1 MERLRDSTQANGSE
15 QPNQWAR
22 CAGEDYAL
30 RNRYGNV
37 DPYQANRVKLEVPEG
52 HFDYINASPILLEST
67 KSKTVLRYI
76 ATQGPKADS
85 WSHIWRMIWKENSS
99 SAVIVMLTQAY
110 EGNRE
115 KCYPYYPQ
123 SPSTPDMR
131 VNEHDEFEDGFIH
144 NLHLASLSHDDQA
157 RTEVREI
164 DMTTNDGSE
173 TRKIWHLLFAGWP
186 DFSVPEGANKAAML
200 KLIDISRSKN
210 IDNSTNPRIV
220 HCSAGIGRSGTFIAL
235 DWLLQELEE
244 GSLDETPENEDPIVS
259 VVEKLRDQRAGMVQ
273 SKNQFVFIYDVLRE
287 RWRERW
293 ISQNPSE
300 ASRLGITSVTPDSE
314 PALKRQ
320 KSMQEGDANIQP
332 SSDVSEA
339 ASDLDARAQLEAELM
354 DANMEYEKGK
364 T

>member
-1 MERLRDSTQANGSE
+1 
-15 QPNQWAR
+15 
-22 CAGEDYAL
+22 
-30 RNRYGNV
+30 
-37 DPYQANRVKLEVPEG
+37 
-52 HFDYINASPILLEST
+52 
-67 KSKTVLRYI
+67 
-76 ATQGPKADS
+76 
-85 WSHIWRMIWKENSS
+85 MIWKENSS